1 MSSMS
6 QDPDTQK
13 MYELIMKYFDLN
25 DLRELYFSLGIDWEG
40 VPQPAIKS
48 QYVWHLLRFVGSN
61 QDQDLLLSKLVK
73 LRPRLFWPKTFSIP
87 IAVQSTTSP
96 GSISAGSINIGT
108 FIGRQDVNI
117 NLPRTATP
125 RKATNNKRSRA
136 SHQSK
141 TSQAES
147 ELFNNIFASTRLFVF
162 ISVIIFL
169 LLPVSTGLWILLNE
183 QIWQG
188 DGLLLFFIFLGLI
201 FVVFFLPF
209 KLIFRFFYSKISRH
223 TNFYRLDVSS
233 RHRVKGMLQNRNWG
247 NRFWNF
253 TCRFFIG
260 VFLQPD
266 KNKANKTSKLKF

>member
-87 IAVQSTTSP
+87 VAVQSATSP
-96 GSISAGSINIGT
+96 GSINTGSINIGT

-136 SHQSK
+136 SRPSK
-141 TSQAES
+141 TSQVEL
-147 ELFNNIFASTRLFVF
+147 ELFNNFFASTRLYVF
-162 ISVIIFL
+162 ITVIIFL
-169 LLPVSTGLWILLNE
+169 LLPVSASLWILLNE

-188 DGLLLFFIFLGLI
+188 DGLLLSFIFLGLI
-201 FVVFFLPF
+201 FFMVVIPY
-209 KLIFRFFYSKISRH
+209 KLMFTSIYSKVSRQ
-223 TNFYRLDVSS
+223 TSFYQLDVSS
-233 RHRVKGMLQNRNWG
+233 RHRAKGMLQNRNWG
-247 NRFWNF
+247 NGFWNF

-260 VFLQPD
+260 VFLQPN
-266 KNKANKTSKLKF
+266 KNKANKLKF